1 MTILHNL
8 YKKAILNNYSIR
20 LTSSSQPLLKLHCY
34 CHHHFLPDHYHL
46 MKSNLDQ
53 RGIATPVT
61 SDQINIRLSTWIV
74 STYTSFIFQVILSHC
89 MYKQTKWCCKQCWL
103 VENNP
108 IPKHCLL
115 SQEQVLKNNANWK
128 KLSHFAC
135 ACYNSRVCPW
145 LLSVHKK
152 QVQHL
157 GVQPIISIT
166 P

>member
-1 MTILHNL
+1 M
-8 YKKAILNNYSIR
+8 KKPETWQYFTTCTRKQSSNNYSIR
-20 LTSSSQPLLKLHCY
+20 LTSPSQPLLKLHCY

-53 RGIATPVT
+53 RGIATPVI

-115 SQEQVLKNNANWK
+115 SQEQVLDTTWQ
-128 KLSHFAC
+128 LSQ
-135 ACYNSRVCPW
+135 W
-145 LLSVHKK
+145 LGQFHVTH
-152 QVQHL
+152 QEWWVYDQ
-157 GVQPIISIT
+157 
-166 P
+166 